1 MYQHQEIL
9 NEEIEES
16 ADLRVSRWPGRLLVA
31 AFGLSFLVSLV
42 ALWLSGTLLDTP
54 ASMVPYMWLQFLAEH
69 RLLALLVPTGCLLV
83 CYGALRSLTGEIM
96 AVPERYMDERQ
107 HMLRDQA
114 HRSAFKIIKLACVL
128 VPACLLLFHLL
139 WFNSTSGASSNG
151 AITYSPIYTVYDAQ
165 GIQIG
170 SWHAQSSYVAYLL
183 SVQNSGSSQFD
194 TVYTPHVFSMIN
206 AFVPPASSTEI
217 ALAAGLLVLGL
228 LLVVSALPMCVLAW
242 KGRR

>member
-16 ADLRVSRWPGRLLVA
+16 ADLRISRWPGRLLVA
-31 AFGLSFLVSLV
+31 AFGLSFLASLV
-42 ALWLSGTLLDTP
+42 ALWLSGTLLDAP
-54 ASMVPYMWLQFLAEH
+54 ASMVPYMWLQFLAGH
-69 RLLALLVPTGCLLV
+69 RLLVLLIPAVCLLV

-96 AVPERYMDERQ
+96 AVPERYLDERQ

-128 VPACLLLFHLL
+128 IPACFLLFHLP
-139 WFNSTSGASSNG
+139 WFNSTSGASSYG
-151 AITYSPIYTVYDAQ
+151 RTMYSPLYSVYDAQ
-165 GIQIG
+165 GIQISSG
-170 SWHAQSSYVAYLL
+170 YAQSSYIAHVLNI
-183 SVQNSGSSQFD
+183 QTSGSSQFVS
-194 TVYTPHVFSMIN
+194 VYTPHVFSMIN

-217 ALAAGLLVLGL
+217 ALAAGLLVLSL
-228 LLVVSALPMCVLAW
+228 LLVVSALPMGVLAW